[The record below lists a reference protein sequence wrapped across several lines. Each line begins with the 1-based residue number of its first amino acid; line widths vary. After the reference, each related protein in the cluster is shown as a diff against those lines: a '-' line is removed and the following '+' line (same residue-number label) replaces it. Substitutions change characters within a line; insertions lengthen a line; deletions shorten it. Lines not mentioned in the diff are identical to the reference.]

1 MTEEKKLFH
10 IAIGYWWE
18 CVSAGGKEDRLINDL
33 LEDFIKEE
41 HKPYFPEDLDRTV
54 MNLSNSQKR
63 QLIRQMEKSRILSAT
78 MKEITLEY
86 CQ

>member
-1 MTEEKKLFH
+1 MTEEKRLFH
-10 IAIGYWWE
+10 IAMGYWWE
-18 CVSAGGKEDRLINDL
+18 CVSTGGKEDRLINDL
-33 LEDFIKEE
+33 LEDFIKAE

-63 QLIRQMEKSRILSAT
+63 QLIRQMEKSRIISAT
-78 MKEITLEY
+78 MKEITSKY